1 MDLISLLV
9 TVVIFALIFWLA
21 TWIIRQ
27 TLPAEVQKVAL
38 VVVGVI
44 ALLIL
49 LSMITG
55 YVPLLRYR

>member
-9 TVVIFALIFWLA
+9 TIVIFALIFWLA

-44 ALLIL
+44 ALLVL
-49 LSMITG
+49 LSMVTG
-55 YVPLLRYR
+55 YVPPLRYR

>member
-9 TVVIFALIFWLA
+9 TIIIFALIFWLA

-27 TLPAEVQKVAL
+27 TLPAEVQKIAL
-38 VVVGVI
+38 VIVGVI